1 MNIEKKIRVLLYPVS
16 SYDRRSD
23 AELIENNAYTLEDL
37 ETLIPNDV
45 SVYSLTDFMDLC
57 NNQELNLEEYWVSYI
72 RIID

>member
-1 MNIEKKIRVLLYPVS
+1 MKVQEQIRVLLYPVS
-16 SYDRRSD
+16 NYDRRD
-23 AELIENNAYTLEDL
+23 AEHIENNDITINKL

-45 SVYSLTDFMDLC
+45 GVSKLTDFMDLC